1 MLLGYTLEIETGDF
15 LALYNAIAPYLER
28 CRAEIAAGNTY
39 PYPQDLKRLEAL
51 MKRLVESEEVI
62 SRYVPAK
69 DGQPARIELGEKLF
83 EPKANRKKKPR
94 HR

>member
-1 MLLGYTLEIETGDF
+1 
-15 LALYNAIAPYLER
+15 
-28 CRAEIAAGNTY
+28 
-39 PYPQDLKRLEAL
+39 
-51 MKRLVESEEVI
+51 MKRLVESEEVN